1 MKKDIEIILNGTEE
15 HIHNNKSLHLVD
27 YLDLD

>member
-15 HIHNNKSLHLVD
+15 HTHNNKSLHLVD